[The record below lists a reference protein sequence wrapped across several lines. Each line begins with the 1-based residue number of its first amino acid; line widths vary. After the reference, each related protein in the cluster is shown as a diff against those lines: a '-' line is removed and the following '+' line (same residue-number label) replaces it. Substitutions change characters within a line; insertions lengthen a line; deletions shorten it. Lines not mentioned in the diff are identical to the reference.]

1 MTYPRRQ
8 QPRHSISRTTLEKRV
23 QLTQLLTMR
32 ASLDGLSAD
41 QLVRWTGLTLPECS
55 TELERERLRRAPR

>member
-8 QPRHSISRTTLEKRV
+8 PRHSVSRTTLQKRV

-32 ASLDGLSAD
+32 ESIDNLTAEE
-41 QLVRWTGLTLPECS
+41 LVRWTGLGLPECS
-55 TELERERLRRAPR
+55 TELERERLRRMPR